1 MIAVAIGSGG
11 FRTRSNF
18 QWMANI
24 AAMLRASQP
33 LCRFADSGLTV
44 AYITR
49 LANAANPHRL
59 KR

>member
-1 MIAVAIGSGG
+1 
-11 FRTRSNF
+11 
-18 QWMANI
+18 MANI